1 MKLSVI
7 IPVFQVATTLER
19 CVESVLSQDYAD
31 MEVILVDDGSTDQ
44 SPTLCDELAAKHPQV
59 HVIHQTNKGLS
70 AARNTGIELSK
81 GTYITFIDSD
91 DTMGSNTLKLLMTE
105 LEQHPEYDILEY
117 PVYLFYQSH
126 KQKILTFPQQTY
138 QDMTTYWIDG
148 KAYEHTYA
156 CNKIYK
162 RTLFQNVRFPEGRVF
177 EDAFTLPQLLKKC
190 HTIATTSKG
199 MYYYYWNP
207 KGITANAKGEELTQL
222 LESHV
227 VMLNQLKNNCT
238 PKALKTYYE
247 KVLNIQIDVC
257 EMTTNSPSLPEIDF
271 GWKCGSTKLFLKKIF
286 GIRGLCKLYKN
297 IHKLYR
303 RSH

>member
-7 IPVFQVATTLER
+7 IPVFQVADTLER

-117 PVYLFYQSH
+117 PVYLFYQSN

-138 QDMTTYWIDG
+138 QDMTTYWLDG

-207 KGITANAKGEELTQL
+207 KGITANAKGEELIQL

-257 EMTTNSPSLPEIDF
+257 EMTTNSPRLPEIDF

>member
-7 IPVFQVATTLER
+7 IPVFQVADTLER

-70 AARNTGIELSK
+70 AARNVGIELSK

-117 PVYLFYQSH
+117 PVYLFYQSN

-138 QDMTTYWIDG
+138 QDMTTYWLDG

-162 RTLFQNVRFPEGRVF
+162 RALFQNVRFPEGRVF

-207 KGITANAKGEELTQL
+207 KGITANAKGEELIQL

-257 EMTTNSPSLPEIDF
+257 EMTTNSPRLPEIDF

>member
-7 IPVFQVATTLER
+7 IPVFQVATTLEG

-31 MEVILVDDGSTDQ
+31 
-44 SPTLCDELAAKHPQV
+44 LAAKHPQV

-126 KQKILTFPQQTY
+126 TQKILTFPQQTY
-138 QDMTTYWIDG
+138 QDMTTYWLDG